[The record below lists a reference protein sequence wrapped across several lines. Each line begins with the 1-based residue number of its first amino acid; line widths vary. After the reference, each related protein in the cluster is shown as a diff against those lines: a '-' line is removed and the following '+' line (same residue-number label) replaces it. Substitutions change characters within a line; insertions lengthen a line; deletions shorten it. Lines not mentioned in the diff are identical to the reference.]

1 MTIYWLQGSTSFFAN
16 LLKNLLFHKESSGIA
31 DDKIREFGHTRC
43 MKETCLT
50 KKLFKHKE

>member
-1 MTIYWLQGSTSFFAN
+1 MTIYWLHGSTSFFAN

-31 DDKIREFGHTRC
+31 DDKIRELGHTRC